1 MKQQS
6 AALLVLLTLATVFTA
21 GCGDSHSVPQF
32 TNVAFI
38 SNRTVSPATPL
49 FTAKLNG
56 ATVTPVP
63 GVASNPYYPSTSA
76 DGKFVAYY
84 QAGDIWIQ
92 KTDGTGLL
100 KLTTT
105 GSENYS
111 RISPNGKKVLY
122 SDNPTGHL
130 RIIHADGTGDA
141 DLTPTLPPGMTNCY
155 SAAFSADSLQI
166 VFVCNGA
173 SVYGIYT
180 AKADGTGMKTVTA
193 TRTNWTDTPSFTP
206 DNKKILVV
214 SRDTATSV
222 WNVAS
227 LNLDGTG
234 ETLMATGAYESEVLN
249 STLYYTNFNST
260 TSLYQVYKSNLDG
273 TNPVLVSDGTS
284 TDYLGLSD

>member
-1 MKQQS
+1 MKQS
-6 AALLVLLTLATVFTA
+6 AALLTLLTLATIFTV
-21 GCGDSHSVPQF
+21 GCGDNRSVPQF
-32 TNVAFI
+32 TNVAFV
-38 SNRTVSPATPL
+38 SSRTVSPATPL
-49 FTAKLNG
+49 FTSKLDG
-56 ATVTPVP
+56 TAVTPVP
-63 GVASNPYYPSTSA
+63 GVASNPYFPSISA
-76 DGKFVAYY
+76 DGKTVAYY
-84 QAGDIWIQ
+84 QAGDIWVQ

-105 GSENYS
+105 ANENFS

-122 SDNPTGHL
+122 EDNSVGHL
-130 RIIHADGTGDA
+130 HILNADGTGDT
-141 DLTPTLPPGMTNCY
+141 DLTPTLPSGMGVCY
-155 SAAFSADSLQI
+155 SAAFSSDSAQI
-166 VFVCNGA
+166 VFVCSGQA
-173 SVYGIYT
+173 IYGIYT

-193 TRTNWTDTPSFTP
+193 TRATWTDTPSFTP
-206 DNKKILVV
+206 DNKKILVA
-214 SRDTATSV
+214 SRNSANV

-273 TNPVLVSDGTS
+273 TNAVLVSDGTS